1 MPNGH
6 GGVPYFGGPVVL
18 AMMFAFLMWLP
29 FAEGGWLAWTRFG
42 VCMILAAA
50 IGWRVAYYIHMYGA
64 DEYGGDT
71 RRQTSISAPAADIGS
86 RCRSTRQSRP
96 PPDSLSCGGA
106 ACHRPS
112 WTQ

>member
-6 GGVPYFGGPVVL
+6 GGVPYFGGPIVF

-42 VCMILAAA
+42 ICMILAAA

-64 DEYGGDT
+64 DEYGGAYT
-71 RRQTSISAPAADIGS
+71 
-86 RCRSTRQSRP
+86 
-96 PPDSLSCGGA
+96 PPDVYQRASRRYWIAVPLYSAITA
-106 ACHRPS
+106 AAGFVVLWWRGLP
-112 WTQ
+112 